1 MRILIAL
8 VFIIS
13 CASSRVHEN
22 PDTNPEAYF
31 IRKVLLRLQT
41 KGSIVLIPMDTK
53 DIKMVTADTE
63 RERQFWHILG
73 KYFPET
79 AKDSLPKIVASAPWL
94 NKNIRLKDFTIHF
107 PKLSSAT
114 ESEHYRAITKKF
126 HYVPVYYVSNP
137 VYSKDKS
144 TFIVYIYSPEEG
156 AMTIVIKKNAKG
168 IWYTDTAIS
177 EYLV

>member
-1 MRILIAL
+1 MRMLL
-8 VFIIS
+8 LFVLFIS
-13 CASSRVHEN
+13 CATSRVHEN
-22 PDTNPEAYF
+22 PDNDPEAYF
-31 IRKVLLRLQT
+31 IRKVLLRFQT
-41 KGSIVLIPMDTK
+41 QGSIVLIPMETK

-63 RERQFWHILG
+63 RERQFWHIVG
-73 KYFPET
+73 KNFPET
-79 AKDSLPKIVASAPWL
+79 AKDSLPKMVESAPWL

-137 VYSKDKS
+137 VYSKDKN
-144 TFIVYIYSPEEG
+144 TWIIYFYSPESG
-156 AMTIVIKKNAKG
+156 ATTIVLKKNAKG
-168 IWYTDTAIS
+168 IWYTDTNIS

>member
-8 VFIIS
+8 VFFIS

-22 PDTNPEAYF
+22 PDNNPEAYF
-31 IRKVLLRLQT
+31 IRKVLLRFQT

-73 KYFPET
+73 KTFPET
-79 AKDSLPKIVASAPWL
+79 AKDSLHKIVANAPWL

-107 PKLSSAT
+107 PKLSSNN
-114 ESEHYRAITKKF
+114 ESEEYRAITKKF

-137 VYSKDKS
+137 VYSKDKN
-144 TFIVYIYSPEEG
+144 TFIVYIYSPESG

-168 IWYTDTAIS
+168 VWYTDTAIS
-177 EYLV
+177 EYLI